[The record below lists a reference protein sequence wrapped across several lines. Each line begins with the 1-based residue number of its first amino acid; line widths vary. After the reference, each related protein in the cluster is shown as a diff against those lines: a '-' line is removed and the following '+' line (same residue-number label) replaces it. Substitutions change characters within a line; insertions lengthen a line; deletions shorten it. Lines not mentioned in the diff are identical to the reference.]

1 MEESWR
7 QNVEWALLKLAT
19 DADFVRS
26 VREDPESALPSY
38 GFALKPAEME
48 FVKNYL
54 GQNEDLTDEQIVEN
68 LQQPQPM
75 WR

>member
-19 DADFVRS
+19 DVAFVSS
-26 VREDPESALPSY
+26 VRADPESALPSY
-38 GFALKPAEME
+38 GFVLTPAEME
-48 FVKNYL
+48 FVKDYL
-54 GQNEDLTDEQIVEN
+54 GRNEDLTDEQIVEN
-68 LQQPQPM
+68 LQHPQPT